1 MEMLPRHTPLRASAR
16 IVTGLLAAAAF
27 AAGVEALAQPQPQK
41 LAAED
46 GIGTV
51 DAIGQGMLRLR
62 LKGGEFWTVVP
73 APNAQIE
80 VVGTAS
86 REMLQ
91 PGQFVACSLQID
103 EFGKAAEPVTQI
115 TFPGGGMPG
124 VVAGGLRIA
133 DPGAKRVGGKR
144 PAGTYLV
151 AGPIKLVKD
160 DVITV
165 QAGKD
170 RFEITVPPAT
180 ELLVKTT
187 NFMMASQG
195 DKVEVEGQYL
205 QKGELQAT
213 ALTITLAKPVS
224 PPSKNRG
231 LKRPAT
237 AAE

>member
-1 MEMLPRHTPLRASAR
+1 M
-16 IVTGLLAAAAF
+16 
-27 AAGVEALAQPQPQK
+27 
-41 LAAED
+41 
-46 GIGTV
+46 
-51 DAIGQGMLRLR
+51 
-62 LKGGEFWTVVP
+62 
-73 APNAQIE
+73 
-80 VVGTAS
+80 
-86 REMLQ
+86 
-91 PGQFVACSLQID
+91 
-103 EFGKAAEPVTQI
+103 
-115 TFPGGGMPG
+115 
-124 VVAGGLRIA
+124 
-133 DPGAKRVGGKR
+133 
-144 PAGTYLV
+144 
-151 AGPIKLVKD
+151 KD